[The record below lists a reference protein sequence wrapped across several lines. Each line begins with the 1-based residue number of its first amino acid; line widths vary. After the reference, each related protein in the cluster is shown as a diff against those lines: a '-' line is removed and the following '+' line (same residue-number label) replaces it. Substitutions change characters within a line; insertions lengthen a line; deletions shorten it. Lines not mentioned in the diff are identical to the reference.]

1 SPASNW
7 CSIWT
12 SPRTEVYARLE
23 LESADATPAPLRL
36 DGEGLELIELRLD
49 GKRLGPADY
58 HVDVHALQLSKLPA
72 RCVLESR
79 VRIRPQ
85 ANTALEGLYLSGSA
99 ERGFLLTQ
107 CEAQGFRHITYF
119 LDRPDVLT
127 RYSVELRADAAR
139 FPVLL
144 AGGNAAGSG
153 ALVDGRHWARF
164 DDPHPSPRICS
175 RWWPDACNAS
185 SSPTPPPRA
194 AR

>member
-1 SPASNW
+1 MLQRDADGATTPALKIRLGDYQASTW
-7 CSIWT
+7 RIAGVELVFDLDIAS
-12 SPRTEVYARLE
+12 TEVYARLE

-119 LDRPDVLT
+119 LDRPDV
-127 RYSVELRADAAR
+127 
-139 FPVLL
+139 
-144 AGGNAAGSG
+144 
-153 ALVDGRHWARF
+153 
-164 DDPHPSPRICS
+164 
-175 RWWPDACNAS
+175 
-185 SSPTPPPRA
+185 
-194 AR
+194 